1 MKELATSSLQ
11 DVETQTLR
19 ALFSRFETRGVHFAI
34 LRNYESLPI
43 SVGARDI
50 DILVCP
56 EDLGA
61 AIDVVAALA
70 ESIEARFAKVFHD
83 DMITQL
89 ILFRRVERGEVF
101 ELKID
106 FLHNRQVFG
115 VEFLSANQ
123 MMQDLRRYNGI
134 PIVSEQIRFLDKWL
148 FNLFV
153 GHPTDAKYD
162 ADFSVICR
170 DEREQLI
177 GTLAPLLGEKRAA
190 TLIDQIAAG
199 HASAIPPL
207 PRATRVT
214 LLMRVAAGGLPH
226 SLRRLARFFWHR
238 AHNLLAPQGIFLSV
252 SGPDGSGKTTVIDRV
267 IAQLE
272 MIYGDK
278 TIDYAHFRP
287 TILPRIAEV
296 AKKARAVD
304 TVDEEY
310 DRPHRARPSG
320 TLGSLARLGYY
331 WADYLGGYF
340 SSIRPKLRRRQIVL
354 YDRYYYD
361 MIADCFRSRI
371 ALPMLL
377 LRAIGRLLPLP
388 QHAFFIRVDPVEI
401 YRRKQELT
409 MGRILEL
416 NARYENLCACGM
428 LIAIDNNHEPDM
440 AVSAII
446 DNIVAARHARGQRTL
461 TTLRARLTMPMPPSI
476 HRNNA

>member
-1 MKELATSSLQ
+1 MFAG
-11 DVETQTLR
+11 
-19 ALFSRFETRGVHFAI
+19 FETRGVRFAI
-34 LRNYESLPI
+34 LRNYESLPT

-50 DILVCP
+50 DILVHP
-56 EDLGA
+56 EDLCTA
-61 AIDVVAALA
+61 VDVVAALA
-70 ESIEARFAKVFHD
+70 ERSEARFAKVFHD

-115 VEFLSANQ
+115 IEFLSADQ
-123 MMQDLRRYNGI
+123 MMQNLRRHNGI
-134 PIVSEQIRFLDKWL
+134 PIVPEHIRFLDKWL

-153 GHPTDAKYD
+153 GQPTDAKYD

-170 DEREQLI
+170 DERERLI
-177 GTLAPLLGEKRAA
+177 GILAPLLAAKRAA
-190 TLIDQIAAG
+190 ALLDQIAAG
-199 HASAIPPL
+199 PASAMPPL
-207 PRATRVT
+207 PRATRVA
-214 LLMRVAAGGLPH
+214 LLVRVAARGMPH
-226 SLRRLARFFWHR
+226 SLGPLARFFWHR
-238 AHNLLAPQGIFLSV
+238 ARNLLAPQGIFLSV

-272 MIYGDK
+272 TIYGDK

-287 TILPRIAEV
+287 TVLPRIAEV
-296 AKKARAVD
+296 AKKARAVE

-331 WADYLGGYF
+331 WTDYLGGYF
-340 SSIRPKLRRRQIVL
+340 RSIWPKLRRRRIVL

-371 ALPMLL
+371 ALPMVL
-377 LRAIGRLLPLP
+377 LRTMGRLLPLP

-401 YRRKQELT
+401 HRRKQELT
-409 MGRILEL
+409 MERILEL
-416 NARYENLCACGM
+416 NARYDNLCACGM
-428 LIAIDNNHEPDM
+428 LIAIDNNHDPDI
-440 AVSAII
+440 AVSAIV
-446 DNIVAARHARGQRTL
+446 DNIVATQHSRGARTL
-461 TTLRARLTMPMPPSI
+461 AMLRARLTMPMRPHI
-476 HRNNA
+476 HRNNV